1 VKVKFIR
8 IGYPLYC
15 DAGPHEGDMRIDLTI
30 KLYLSPDE
38 YARYADSESLQITL
52 SENGDRRLPL
62 RSTAEPSGELSAGD
76 VAASDEAALTGVPAG
91 GTTAAGAVRESRA
104 GEPGPSPLPA
114 AAPAHGRTA
123 PPRLE
128 PLPHEGEP

>member
-1 VKVKFIR
+1 VKIKFIR
-8 IGYPLYC
+8 IGCPLYC
-15 DAGPHEGDMRIDLTI
+15 DIGPHEGDMQIDLTI

-38 YARYADSESLQITL
+38 YARYAGSESLQITL
-52 SENGDRRLPL
+52 SENGNGRLPL
-62 RSTAEPSGELSAGD
+62 RGTAEPSGELSAGA
-76 VAASDEAALTGVPAG
+76 VAASGEAALTGVPAG
-91 GTTAAGAVRESRA
+91 GTTAAGAVRESHA

-114 AAPAHGRTA
+114 AALAHGRTA